1 MDIDLK
7 QLKELMRAL
16 KQFDIAELEI
26 EKNGERIKLSRS
38 SEAAAGSLLPAAI
51 PSVHMPLAS
60 FGAPAAPTLA
70 PPGRIAGAPFGVE
83 GAPATLEEG
92 DVHFVTSPF
101 VGTFY
106 PSPSPSAEPF
116 VQVGSEV
123 KAGQTLCIVE
133 AMKLMNEIE
142 SDVSGVVVEVLGGRG
157 KPVEYGE
164 RLFKIKKRG

>member
-38 SEAAAGSLLPAAI
+38 SEAASGSLVPAAI
-51 PSVHMPLAS
+51 PSMHMPLAS
-60 FGAPAAPTLA
+60 FAAPAGPTLA
-70 PPGRIAGAPFGVE
+70 PPGRLAGAPYGVE
-83 GAPATLEEG
+83 VTPAALDEG

-123 KAGQTLCIVE
+123 KAGQALCIVE

-142 SDVSGVVVEVLGGRG
+142 SDVSGVVVEVLGERG

-164 RLFKIKKRG
+164 RLFKIKRRG